1 MTLSGALASLMNE
14 AITYEALTGF
24 AGASQVRTYA
34 ASKTVLGRVEA
45 YGKLVRDNNARE
57 VLSGTRLLLRPL
69 ASDGSAYTPKV
80 GDRLT
85 LPAGYDPQQPP
96 IISVR
101 RENDQ
106 TGLHHFE
113 VYL

>member
-1 MTLSGALASLMNE
+1 VTLSGAMASLMTE
-14 AITYEALTGF
+14 AATYEALTGF
-24 AGASQVRTYA
+24 GGASQVRTYA
-34 ASKTVLGRVEA
+34 ASKTWLGRVES
-45 YGKLVRDNNARE
+45 YGKLVRDNQGRE
-57 VLSGTRLLLRPL
+57 VASNTRFLGRPA
-69 ASDGSAYTPKV
+69 ASDGSAITPKV
-80 GDRLT
+80 GDRIT

-106 TGLHHFE
+106 HGLHHWE